1 MAVYFERSTYS
12 GAEPITLS
20 EAKAFLRV
28 DSSDDDSYI
37 TELITMTRDFIE
49 KETNTALVSNTYTEY
64 RNGFPSKDNGVIT
77 LQINGD
83 LTIGSLTPQVAFL
96 KDGVWTNL
104 HDGTELIKNGEFE
117 DGEEELT
124 DGGLDITTV
133 SSYNTG
139 KALSFDGVNDYVDCG
154 NTGVSLK
161 TLAFL
166 IHLDSTTENVLQLT
180 STQSVEVSSGTITLN
195 GTWTGSTIYV
205 DATAT
210 STIADSNW
218 KRVVITTTSAITV
231 DDLELGRIGSSYG
244 DFILSDL
251 QIYDTAWTQAD
262 VTYDYDNPQNLVTD
276 RAASTIALSNLKGYW
291 HLSEGDGD
299 YAYNSAVALGSEEVT
314 DGDFPSGTTAWSF
327 IGGSVLTSDG
337 ARINNTVTGSNSY
350 ALQTLIG
357 SLSGKQFI
365 LTYDVITTNGKTLAL
380 EQASSLSL
388 NTSTTGINRKL
399 YFTWDRVDNQLVI
412 KRLTTG
418 TDVTVDNVSVKEV
431 SVGEIIGATWD
442 DQQATIPQLGLMD
455 WAKSTPVA
463 DELILIQ
470 DPNNTGFDILGNAL
484 TLIGSKNFNIPAGTI
499 TLTSGWVLNA
509 GWSVEDDKAACDG
522 NQSAESNIYQETVV
536 GVGKT
541 YVVTYTVTRSAGS
554 VRVKVGST
562 GTGTYRDAA
571 GTYTETIT
579 AAGDTTFYLNA
590 DADFIGTV
598 DTITVKEVDPNDY
611 WTLGTGWT
619 IGVDKV
625 SQSGSTSY
633 LSYDGFTPNIGTKYE
648 VVYTVSEYTSGST
661 SIDFA
666 GSSLVLTE
674 SSLGTFTY
682 DILATTTDKFQIKS
696 IDFVG
701 AIDSISI
708 IPFTEDYFSSEFNG
722 LPRIE
727 PNGGWDVTPDDRLNS
742 VKITYT
748 AGPPEAGVIAPPL
761 KQAMYLL
768 LAHYYDNRSAVSFG
782 NPKEL
787 PLGYK
792 RIINNYKNPIWS

>member
-64 RNGFPSKDNGVIT
+64 RNGFPSKENGVIT

-104 HDGTELIKNGEFE
+104 HDGTELIKNGDFEEQSSEKVTNGEF
-117 DGEEELT
+117 
-124 DGGLDITTV
+124 
-133 SSYNTG
+133 
-139 KALSFDGVNDYVDCG
+139 
-154 NTGVSLK
+154 
-161 TLAFL
+161 
-166 IHLDSTTENVLQLT
+166 
-180 STQSVEVSSGTITLN
+180 
-195 GTWTGSTIYV
+195 
-205 DATAT
+205 
-210 STIADSNW
+210 
-218 KRVVITTTSAITV
+218 
-231 DDLELGRIGSSYG
+231 
-244 DFILSDL
+244 
-251 QIYDTAWTQAD
+251 
-262 VTYDYDNPQNLVTD
+262 
-276 RAASTIALSNLKGYW
+276 
-291 HLSEGDGD
+291 
-299 YAYNSAVALGSEEVT
+299 ALGSEQVT
-314 DGDFPSGTTAWSF
+314 KGDFEG
-327 IGGSVLTSDG
+327 
-337 ARINNTVTGSNSY
+337 
-350 ALQTLIG
+350 
-357 SLSGKQFI
+357 
-365 LTYDVITTNGKTLAL
+365 IT
-380 EQASSLSL
+380 QAE
-388 NTSTTGINRKL
+388 N
-399 YFTWDRVDNQLVI
+399 
-412 KRLTTG
+412 TTG
-418 TDVTVDNVSVKEV
+418 TDWTTGTGWSIGGGAASCDGTNGARLNQSVLFQASKSYRFTIEVSDYTSGSIGFQYHNGSYVTFGSVADGISTVEFTPTGTPNGYLYIRSTNFIGSITNISVKEV
-431 SVGEIIGATWD
+431 APGWT
-442 DQQATIPQLGLMD
+442 LGD
-455 WAKSTPVA
+455 
-463 DELILIQ
+463 
-470 DPNNTGFDILGNAL
+470 
-484 TLIGSKNFNIPAGTI
+484 
-499 TLTSGWVLNA
+499 
-509 GWSVEDDKAACDG
+509 GWSIDDEKAACDG
-522 NQSAESNIYQETVV
+522 TQSAESNLYQETVV
-536 GVGKT
+536 EVAKT
-541 YVVTYTVTRSAGS
+541 YLVTYTVTRSAGS

-579 AAGDTTFYLNA
+579 AAGDTTFYINA

-598 DTITVKEVDPNDY
+598 DTITVKELDPYDY
-611 WTLGTGWT
+611 WTPGAGWT
-619 IGVDKV
+619 IDVDKV
-625 SQSGSTSY
+625 TQTGSTSY
-633 LSYDGFTPNIGTKYE
+633 LSYDSFTPNIGTKYE

-701 AIDSISI
+701 AINSISI
-708 IPFTEDYFSSEFNG
+708 IPFTEDFFSSEFNG

-742 VKITYT
+742 VKIIYT